1 MSIRQRL
8 LGLAFAAGDLL
19 VEITPAG
26 TVVLALG
33 AGPATGISLD
43 RFQGQPLKD
52 RIIPRL
58 GRGLEELQALSPG
71 GRISREVLMDCGDG
85 RARRATIGGF
95 VLPELAPNISC
106 SIRYEGPAFTLASPG
121 PEVSPEL
128 IDPQAFL
135 ERAKTALA
143 TDQMNDLAVEFI
155 NVIGLAAAGASA
167 ERATARI
174 EATLQAASVDG
185 ASASK
190 LAVDR
195 YALLRDPSNRREI
208 VGEVDELVRDEGL
221 SLTVSSS
228 SADLSSGPQVNAMRA
243 LRFVIQTCLS
253 DQAAGRPPVSFDD
266 ALAKT
271 LREADQFRV
280 MVRDRD
286 FALHYQPVVALDTG
300 AVHHFE
306 ALARFGGDA
315 SPANAIQMA
324 EELAMVDGFDLAV
337 VQKAVQRLKQPGS
350 GLLKIAV
357 NLSGAS
363 LASDAYVHEVLRL
376 TASNSDDRR
385 RLIVEVTESAAVAD
399 MEAANRRL
407 GALRAA
413 GIKVCIDDF
422 GAGAASFDYI
432 RRLAVDT
439 VKIDGKFVQGL
450 ENDPRSRTLIEHLV
464 EMCAS
469 LNLTTIAE
477 FVETQAAA
485 DILRDAGVNYG
496 QGWLFGKAEAEP
508 RTTAAVTTRARR
520 RGEIEAWG

>member
-1 MSIRQRL
+1 MSVRQRL

-33 AGPATGISLD
+33 AGPAAGVSTD
-43 RFQGQPLKD
+43 RFQGQPLVD
-52 RIIPRL
+52 RIVPRP
-58 GRGLEELQALSPG
+58 GRGLEDLKALKPG
-71 GRISREVLMDCGDG
+71 GRISREVLMDCADG
-85 RARRATIGGF
+85 RARRATIGAF
-95 VLPELAPNISC
+95 VLPDLAPNISC
-106 SIRYEGPAFTLASPG
+106 SIRYEGPAFALTGLSDDPT
-121 PEVSPEL
+121 PDL
-128 IDPQAFL
+128 IDAQAFL
-135 ERAKTALA
+135 DRAKAALA
-143 TDQMNDLAVEFI
+143 TDQMDDLAIDFI
-155 NVIGLAAAGASA
+155 NVIGLAAAGAGA

-185 ASASK
+185 ASASR

-195 YALLRDPSNRREI
+195 YALLRDRSDKRDI

-228 SADLSSGPQVNAMRA
+228 RADLSSGAQVNAMRA

-253 DQAAGRPPVSFDD
+253 DQAAGRPQVSFDD
-266 ALAKT
+266 ALART

-306 ALARFGGDA
+306 ALARFGDT

-324 EELAMVDGFDLAV
+324 EELAMVEGFDLAV
-337 VQKAVQRLKQPGS
+337 AQKAVQRLKQPGS
-350 GLLKIAV
+350 GLLKIAI

-363 LASDAYVHEVLRL
+363 LTSDAYVQELLRL
-376 TASNSDDRR
+376 TASTPEDRR

-407 GALRAA
+407 GALRSA

-422 GAGAASFDYI
+422 GAGSASFDYI

-439 VKIDGKFVQGL
+439 VKIDGKFIQGL
-450 ENDPRSRTLIEHLV
+450 ENDPRGRTLIEHLV

-485 DILRDAGVNYG
+485 DILIEAGIDYG

-508 RTTAAVTTRARR
+508 RTVSAVTSRARR
-520 RGEIEAWG
+520 RGAVEAWG

>member
-1 MSIRQRL
+1 M
-8 LGLAFAAGDLL
+8 
-19 VEITPAG
+19 
-26 TVVLALG
+26 LALG
-33 AGPATGISLD
+33 AGPAAGVSPEG
-43 RFQGQPLKD
+43 FQGKPLED
-52 RIIPRL
+52 RLVPRPGL
-58 GRGLEELQALSPG
+58 GLDDLKTLTAGN
-71 GRISREVLMDCGDG
+71 RITREVLMDCGEG

-95 VLPELAPNISC
+95 VLPDLVPNISC
-106 SIRYEGPAFTLASPG
+106 SIRYEGPAFTLANLEAGLVPD
-121 PEVSPEL
+121 L

-135 ERAKTALA
+135 ERAKAALVSDA
-143 TDQMNDLAVEFI
+143 MNDLAVEFI
-155 NVIGLAAAGASA
+155 NVIGLAAAGAGA

-185 ASASK
+185 ASASR
-190 LAVDR
+190 LAADR
-195 YALLRDPSNRREI
+195 YALLRDRSDRRDI

-228 SADLSSGPQVNAMRA
+228 SADLSGGPQVNAMRA

-286 FALHYQPVVALDTG
+286 FALHYQPVVALDSG

-306 ALARFGGDA
+306 ALARFGGDT

-324 EELAMVDGFDLAV
+324 EELAMVEGFDLAV
-337 VQKAVQRLKQPGS
+337 AQKAVQRLKQPGS

-363 LASDAYVHEVLRL
+363 LASDAYVQELLRL
-376 TASNSDDRR
+376 TASNPDDRR

-469 LNLTTIAE
+469 LNLTTIGE

-508 RTTAAVTTRARR
+508 RTAAPVTTRARR